1 MRKEMNSKSKRKWVA
16 GGLAA
21 FASVALLTT
30 GFATWIIGTQ
40 NMSTNIDGT
49 VVNVDTAKNAS
60 IELVMKIEDANKKLV
75 FAETSDLGGADIHW
89 QEDELVGDLTL
100 EFSEIYV
107 LYGKDSGFDP
117 AAKKLHFKISSI
129 MKEGVD
135 KKDTANSVS
144 LNTFGRTGGPFT
156 YFDIPA
162 DIDLDGGAS
171 AISQLTSTT
180 NKYTFPSLEVS
191 FTWGSAFGRVSPA
204 EFYQNYFTTN
214 ADTLDPDERAVLQE
228 TVVQELKDMKT
239 ALHGAVINLTAE
251 LVNR

>member
-40 NMSTNIDGT
+40 NMGANIDGT

-60 IELVMKIEDANKKLV
+60 VELVMKIEDEHKKLV
-75 FAETSDLGGADIHW
+75 FAETSDLGGADVHW
-89 QEDELVGDLTL
+89 QDDGVVGDLTL
-100 EFSEIYV
+100 EFSEISV
-107 LYGKDSGFDP
+107 LYGKDSGFNP
-117 AAKKLHFKISSI
+117 EAKKLHFEISSI

-135 KKDTANSVS
+135 VKNTANSVN
-144 LNTFGRTGGPFT
+144 LDTFGRTGGPFT

-162 DIDLDGGAS
+162 DIDLDGGEDALS
-171 AISQLTSTT
+171 DPTT
-180 NKYTFPSLEVS
+180 TTTKYTFPSLNVS
-191 FTWGSAFGRVSPA
+191 FTWGSAFGNVSPA
-204 EFYQNYFTTN
+204 AFYQNYFTTN
-214 ADTLDPDERAVLQE
+214 AGSLDADARAVLQE
-228 TVVQELKDMKT
+228 TVVQELNAMKT